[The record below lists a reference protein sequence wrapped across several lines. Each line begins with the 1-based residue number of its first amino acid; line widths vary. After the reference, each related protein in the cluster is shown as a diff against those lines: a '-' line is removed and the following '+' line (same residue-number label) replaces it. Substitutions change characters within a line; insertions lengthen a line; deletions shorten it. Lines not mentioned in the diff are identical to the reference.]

1 MEVQTTSLSLRF
13 RRINLIAIS
22 IGMVY
27 LWFGLLK
34 FFPNVSPAEELAKST
49 VDQLTFGLLPSNF
62 SFILLA
68 IWETVIGILLLLNLY
83 NRVVIIAALVHIV
96 FTFSPL
102 FFFPELVFKE
112 APFSLTLV
120 GQYIAKNVIILS
132 ALLLLFTEKKKT
144 TFSF

>member
-1 MEVQTTSLSLRF
+1 MKVQTTSLSLRLKK
-13 RRINLIAIS
+13 INLIAIS

-62 SFILLA
+62 SFIVLA
-68 IWETVIGILLLLNLY
+68 IWETIIGILLLLNLY

-112 APFSLTLV
+112 VPFSLTLV
-120 GQYIAKNVIILS
+120 GQYIAKNIIILS
-132 ALLLLFTEKKKT
+132 ALLLLFTEKKKA

>member
-1 MEVQTTSLSLRF
+1 MKVQTTSLSLRF
-13 RRINLIAIS
+13 KKINLIAIS

-49 VDQLTFGLLPSNF
+49 VNELTFGLIPSNF
-62 SFILLA
+62 SFIVLA
-68 IWETVIGILLLLNLY
+68 IWETIIGILLLLNLY

-112 APFSLTLV
+112 VPFSLTLV
-120 GQYIAKNVIILS
+120 GQYIAKNIIILS

>member
-1 MEVQTTSLSLRF
+1 MKVQTTSLSLRF
-13 RRINLIAIS
+13 KKINLIAIS

-34 FFPNVSPAEELAKST
+34 FFPNVSPAEELAKNT

-62 SFILLA
+62 SFIVLA
-68 IWETVIGILLLLNLY
+68 IWETIIGILLLLNLY

-112 APFSLTLV
+112 VPFSLTLV
-120 GQYIAKNVIILS
+120 GQYIAKNIIILS

>member
-1 MEVQTTSLSLRF
+1 MKVQTTSLSLRF
-13 RRINLIAIS
+13 KKINLIAIS

-49 VDQLTFGLLPSNF
+49 VNELTFGLIPSNF
-62 SFILLA
+62 SFIVLA
-68 IWETVIGILLLLNLY
+68 IWETIIGILLLLNLY

-102 FFFPELVFKE
+102 FFFPELVFK
-112 APFSLTLV
+112 
-120 GQYIAKNVIILS
+120 
-132 ALLLLFTEKKKT
+132 
-144 TFSF
+144 

>member
-1 MEVQTTSLSLRF
+1 MKVQTASLSLRF
-13 RRINLIAIS
+13 KKINLIAIS

-49 VDQLTFGLLPSNF
+49 VNELTFGLIPSNF
-62 SFILLA
+62 SFIVLA
-68 IWETVIGILLLLNLY
+68 IWETIIGILLLLNLY

-112 APFSLTLV
+112 VPFSLTLV
-120 GQYIAKNVIILS
+120 GQYIAKNIIILS

>member
-1 MEVQTTSLSLRF
+1 MKVQTTSLSLRLKK
-13 RRINLIAIS
+13 INLIAIS

-62 SFILLA
+62 SFIVLA
-68 IWETVIGILLLLNLY
+68 IWETIIGILLLLNLY

-112 APFSLTLV
+112 VPFSLTLV
-120 GQYIAKNVIILS
+120 GQYIAKNIIILS
-132 ALLLLFTEKKKT
+132 ALLLLFTEKKKV

>member
-1 MEVQTTSLSLRF
+1 MKVQTTSLSLRLKK
-13 RRINLIAIS
+13 INLTAIS

-62 SFILLA
+62 SFIVLA
-68 IWETVIGILLLLNLY
+68 IWETIIGILLLLNLY

-112 APFSLTLV
+112 VPFSLTLV
-120 GQYIAKNVIILS
+120 GQYIAKNIIILS
-132 ALLLLFTEKKKT
+132 ALLLLFTEKKKA